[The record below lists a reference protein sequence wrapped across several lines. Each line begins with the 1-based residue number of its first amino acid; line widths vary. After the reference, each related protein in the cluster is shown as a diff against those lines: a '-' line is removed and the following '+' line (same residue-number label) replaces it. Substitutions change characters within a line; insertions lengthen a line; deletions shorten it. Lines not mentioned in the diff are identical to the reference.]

1 MTKQNPKISFSTTPV
16 EFGATKPEIKAG
28 DLPSEPARQTRQVVR
43 IPMTV
48 EDEPPVAP
56 GFAETGLMAHNAPGF
71 FATNRRMLSGGAAVL
86 CATLFGF
93 LAVIP
98 LLKSDDAA
106 PIATSE
112 LALGTVVVDVEL
124 EEAADSATRAA
135 SADLTDVRGPANS
148 SLQTSP
154 SAQNMVTV
162 VLAGLKS
169 RDVAGVSES
178 ELTPKTIDFF
188 EILPPKTL
196 RVLREDVV
204 AGTYEIEAAKNNGI
218 ERLRLSTSNA
228 DTTSE
233 LVVATLTKAAEE
245 GLVDMVSAL
254 RTPVGSIDTDTMI
267 FNIVQRSLLG
277 DQTIESTE
285 AAHEMSRKM
294 FAASDARTTAAGG
307 LRFYTVRSGDSLAY
321 ISLQFYGVLDAYA
334 RILEANRNTL
344 QSPDKIRVGQRL
356 IIPS

>member
-16 EFGATKPEIKAG
+16 EFGAPKPEIKAG
-28 DLPSEPARQTRQVVR
+28 DSPAEPARHKRQVVH

-71 FATNRRMLSGGAAVL
+71 FATNKRMLGGSAVVL
-86 CATLFGF
+86 GTVVFGF
-93 LAVIP
+93 LTAFP
-98 LLKSDDAA
+98 LLKSDDTV

-112 LALGTVVVDVEL
+112 LTLGTVVAGVEL
-124 EEAADSATRAA
+124 EDVADSATRAA
-135 SADLTDVRGPANS
+135 SADLTDVGGPVNS

-154 SAQNMVTV
+154 SAQNLVTV

-178 ELTPKTIDFF
+178 ELIQTTIESF
-188 EILPPKTL
+188 EVLPPKTL
-196 RVLREDVV
+196 RMLRQDVV
-204 AGTYEIEAAKNNGI
+204 AGAYEIEAAKFNGI

-228 DTTSE
+228 DTASE
-233 LVVATLTKAAEE
+233 VMVATLTKAAEG

-254 RTPVGSIDTDTMI
+254 RTPAGSIDTDTLI
-267 FNIVQRSLLG
+267 FNIVQSSLLG

-285 AAHEMSRKM
+285 AAHEMSRKI

-321 ISLQFYGVLDAYA
+321 ISLQFYGVLEAYA
-334 RILEANRNTL
+334 RILEANRDTL